1 MAVQRWRRWTR
12 ARSLVSS
19 SLGILD
25 RNSNQDLKIPLCFPT
40 GKICVSRSG
49 VLIQLEVLNS
59 EIVQKP
65 FFHCKI
71 GRQQRKEGRTAYDL
85 VRVCVHAK
93 SLQSCPPLFLPYG
106 PQPNSL
112 LCPWDSP
119 GKNTGVD
126 CHALLQGI
134 LPTQGLNLHLFCL
147 LHWQVGSLPLVP
159 PRKPNNLVRGLLCN
173 LVLKL

>member
-1 MAVQRWRRWTR
+1 MVVQRWRRWTR

-65 FFHCKI
+65 FFHYKI
-71 GRQQRKEGRTAYDL
+71 GGQERKEGRTAYDL

-93 SLQSCPPLFLPYG
+93 SLQSVPPLFYPM
-106 PQPNSL
+106 
-112 LCPWDSP
+112 DHSP
-119 GKNTGVD
+119 TVSSV
-126 CHALLQGI
+126 HGI
-134 LPTQGLNLHLFCL
+134 LQARILEWIAMPSSRESC
-147 LHWQVGSLPLVP
+147 P
-159 PRKPNNLVRGLLCN
+159 PRDQTHVS
-173 LVLKL
+173 